1 LLIDLSISVQYI
13 DSLKQAKHYILYR
26 NFFNWIQRKKLHK
39 DLGFYTEKGMKMTF
53 FISPTKGRL
62 SFNQVFRD
70 MLAFVNEHPEDS
82 YKLIVGT
89 DSQVRTD
96 VYYVTAI
103 VVLRVGKGGRFY
115 YTKER
120 QRGMISLKQRIF
132 LETARSLEVASRLAG
147 KIMSIGKTDL
157 NIEIH
162 LDVGEQGKTKEII
175 REVVGMVTG
184 SGFDA
189 RIKPDS
195 YGASKVADKFTK

>member
-1 LLIDLSISVQYI
+1 MY
-13 DSLKQAKHYILYR
+13 
-26 NFFNWIQRKKLHK
+26 
-39 DLGFYTEKGMKMTF
+39 
-53 FISPTKGRL
+53 FISPTKGRM

-70 MLAFVNEHPEDS
+70 LLNFSREAPENN

-89 DSQVRTD
+89 DSQLRDDTC
-96 VYYVTAI
+96 YVTAI
-103 VVLRVGKGGRFY
+103 IILREGKGGRFY

-120 QRGMISLKQRIF
+120 EKGKIAMKQRIF
-132 LETARSLEVASRLAG
+132 KETARSLGVASQLAERLAKLG
-147 KIMSIGKTDL
+147 MGDL

-162 LDVGEQGKTKEII
+162 LDVGEQGRTKEII

-184 SGFDA
+184 SGFGA

>member
-1 LLIDLSISVQYI
+1 M
-13 DSLKQAKHYILYR
+13 
-26 NFFNWIQRKKLHK
+26 N
-39 DLGFYTEKGMKMTF
+39 
-53 FISPTKGRL
+53 FISPSKGRL
-62 SFNQVFRD
+62 SFNQMFRD
-70 MLAFVNEHPEDS
+70 LLAYINEHPDDT
-82 YKLIVGT
+82 YKMIVGT
-89 DSQVRTD
+89 DSQERVD
-96 VYYVTAI
+96 VYYVTAVMI
-103 VVLRVGKGGRFY
+103 LREGKGGRFY

-120 QRGMISLKQRIF
+120 QKGKISMKQRIF

-147 KIMSIGKTDL
+147 KFMAVGKTDF

-162 LDVGEQGKTKEII
+162 LDVGQQGKTKEII

>member
-1 LLIDLSISVQYI
+1 M
-13 DSLKQAKHYILYR
+13 
-26 NFFNWIQRKKLHK
+26 N
-39 DLGFYTEKGMKMTF
+39 
-53 FISPTKGRL
+53 FISPSKGRL
-62 SFNQVFRD
+62 SFNQMFRD
-70 MLAFVNEHPEDS
+70 ILAYINEHPDDT
-82 YKLIVGT
+82 YKMIVGT
-89 DSQVRTD
+89 DSQERVD
-96 VYYVTAI
+96 VYYVTAVI
-103 VVLRVGKGGRFY
+103 ILREGKGGRFY

-120 QRGMISLKQRIF
+120 QKGKISMKQRIF

-147 KIMSIGKTDL
+147 KFMAVGKTDF

-162 LDVGEQGKTKEII
+162 LDVGQQGKTKEII

>member
-1 LLIDLSISVQYI
+1 
-13 DSLKQAKHYILYR
+13 
-26 NFFNWIQRKKLHK
+26 
-39 DLGFYTEKGMKMTF
+39 MKMTF